1 MQYSFFACL
10 VLIAANFFFMG
21 SFSLAKLLVGQ
32 VDVTMVMFFRFLAG
46 PLYLIP
52 YFLVKRKAIKMD
64 KPCTLVIRT
73 LCGLCAMFCLFK
85 AFQLGH
91 IGKSM
96 LIFEASVAWTLLF
109 GFFFKNE
116 RPHRFSLA
124 VIPLLCL
131 GLWLILK
138 PESSNLFNLIG
149 PSEAYAFLASFFN
162 MGVYVSLKRL
172 RDTND
177 NTTVVLLT
185 YFFSM
190 LVVAVPA
197 SQDIFFLSLE
207 SVSILLLMCSVG
219 FLGQLCM
226 SYGFK
231 FNQAGVSSLMML
243 SGVPFFYLSGFVFFN
258 ETISFLGVI
267 GVVCVLLSLSII
279 SKFR

>member
-1 MQYSFFACL
+1 
-10 VLIAANFFFMG
+10 
-21 SFSLAKLLVGQ
+21 
-32 VDVTMVMFFRFLAG
+32 
-46 PLYLIP
+46 
-52 YFLVKRKAIKMD
+52 
-64 KPCTLVIRT
+64 
-73 LCGLCAMFCLFK
+73 
-85 AFQLGH
+85 
-91 IGKSM
+91 
-96 LIFEASVAWTLLF
+96 
-109 GFFFKNE
+109 
-116 RPHRFSLA
+116 
-124 VIPLLCL
+124 
-131 GLWLILK
+131 
-138 PESSNLFNLIG
+138 
-149 PSEAYAFLASFFN
+149 

-243 SGVPFFYLSGFVFFN
+243 SGVPFFYLNGFVFFN
-258 ETISFLGVI
+258 ETIGFLGVI